1 MASFGWKRKAGEKVS
16 KSTVQHFVAE
26 TEKAEEEGPDQE
38 EDVDW
43 LQVTKKR
50 REVLLED
57 CGAQSRRLK
66 DEGAQLAEQGR
77 WAVQVVTLRI
87 KIIRQDRNGE
97 LQACG
102 IDNLPLEGAVVH
114 ITLL

>member
-1 MASFGWKRKAGEKVS
+1 MAFRNYPYFPFPDRMASFGWKRKAGEKVS
-16 KSTVQHFVAE
+16 KSMVQHFVAE
-26 TEKAEEEGPDQE
+26 TEKD
-38 EDVDW
+38 EDPNQDEDFDW

-77 WAVQVVTLRI
+77 
-87 KIIRQDRNGE
+87 
-97 LQACG
+97 
-102 IDNLPLEGAVVH
+102 
-114 ITLL
+114 